1 MLSSIPFQG
10 SSPSSSM
17 ERELATS
24 GVLTSPNFPDFE
36 GYLSK
41 LNLVQ
46 KIQVPEGNT
55 IRICFVDLNIEQ
67 NYDSVIIINDKD
79 GTLLG
84 ILYGG
89 KDGWQNEIVSN
100 TDTVE
105 VVYETD
111 GSGPGMG
118 WRLNWGEH
126 KVLITILCHSLN
138 F

>member
-36 GYLSK
+36 GYLSN

-55 IRICFVDLNIEQ
+55 IRICFVDLNIEHGLH
-67 NYDSVIIINDKD
+67 DVIIINDKD
-79 GTLLG
+79 GTPLG
-84 ILYGG
+84 FLYGG